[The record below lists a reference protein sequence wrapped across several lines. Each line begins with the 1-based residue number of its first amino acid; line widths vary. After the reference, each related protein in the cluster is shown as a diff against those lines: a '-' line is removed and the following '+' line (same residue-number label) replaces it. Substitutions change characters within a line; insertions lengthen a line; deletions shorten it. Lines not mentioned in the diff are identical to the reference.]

1 MKKNLFKTTPTPS
14 SSPDAPPTVKIEP
27 LSPSKFYGRKVA
39 SLQIYSTASDRVK
52 SSPKTPPYQYYGQ
65 ATRRLLLSKDAPQTP
80 KRTELLRD
88 GSSPECSPSPKF
100 AFGNDWMQKSPK
112 HSPNGSAADRS
123 AKDAERLAKLTVH
136 RRRPSD
142 DLPDN
147 FCAQFV
153 KAFRED

>member
-1 MKKNLFKTTPTPS
+1 MDKLRVKKNLFQTTTAPTN
-14 SSPDAPPTVKIEP
+14 SPDASPTVKIEP
-27 LSPSKFYGRKVA
+27 LSPSKFYGREVA
-39 SLQIYSTASDRVK
+39 SLQIYSSASDPMK
-52 SSPKTPPYQYYGQ
+52 SSPKTPSYQYYGP
-65 ATRRLLLSKDAPQTP
+65 ATRRLLLSQDAAQTP
-80 KRTELLRD
+80 KRTEPLR
-88 GSSPECSPSPKF
+88 GESSPECSPKF
-100 AFGNDWMQKSPK
+100 VFGKSPK

-153 KAFRED
+153 SAFRED